1 MSSHVRVFN
10 KLLQGATLQTFNAEL
25 IRSLEGLQERRK
37 NIIVD
42 IKKEEER
49 KKDLEQ
55 YIIKLQAEIETL
67 NELLERKIEIRNEFE
82 KTISNTEGA
91 YKKVKYYL

>member
-1 MSSHVRVFN
+1 M
-10 KLLQGATLQTFNAEL
+10 
-25 IRSLEGLQERRK
+25 
-37 NIIVD
+37 
-42 IKKEEER
+42 
-49 KKDLEQ
+49 EQ
-55 YIIKLQAEIETL
+55 YIIKLQEEIETL